1 MEKKGP
7 NTKAKQTKLL
17 KMMPKRQT
25 DKQMSRQ
32 TDRETDRRTDR
43 QTERHA
49 DRQTDRQRNRQTNRQ
64 TDRETDRQTGRPTD
78 RHPERQTVQTFLL
91 IQLTVITT
99 SCTLES
105 GFFKPLREKKNW
117 FEKSGSLRNQG

>member
-1 MEKKGP
+1 MTNHEGSFWRKKGQTP
-7 NTKAKQTKLL
+7 KQTKLL

-32 TDRETDRRTDR
+32 TDRETDRQTDR
-43 QTERHA
+43 QTG
-49 DRQTDRQRNRQTNRQ
+49 RQ

-99 SCTLES
+99 TRTLES
-105 GFFKPLREKKNW
+105 RFFKPLREKKTGL
-117 FEKSGSLRNQG
+117 KNQVA